1 MDRPVRTLS
10 GERIFSSGNTMS
22 GANIITGSGNLRGNS
37 RRNSSQSQTLT
48 TTETIPSEK
57 IEITVGI
64 SSDGKTEVLSGL
76 AMGDVLIISGKTSTN
91 TNRTSTTGHNTTRT
105 Q

>member
-1 MDRPVRTLS
+1 MQ
-10 GERIFSSGNTMS
+10 NQ
-22 GANIITGSGNLRGNS
+22 N
-37 RRNSSQSQTLT
+37 LT
-48 TTETIPSEK
+48 TTETLPTEK

-76 AMGDVLIISGKTSTN
+76 AIGDILIISGKSTTT
-91 TNRTSTTGHNTTRT
+91 TNRSSTTSQNATRS